1 MGKVT
6 FVVEFEDGK
15 EPRVNFGMDILGG
28 KLCVVSW
35 QDYRDDFLSDDDV
48 EDIRHAISKGAV
60 SSKQYDDLM
69 RKIEALER

>member
-28 KLCVVSW
+28 SLSVVSW
-35 QDYRDDFLSDDDV
+35 KDYREDFLSDEEV
-48 EDIRHAISKGAV
+48 EDIREVVAAGVNTTEH
-60 SSKQYDDLM
+60 YDRIM